1 MEFSTNHHSSNG
13 LQSQPEA
20 LPLISTLLTLPDP
33 TAFLTKYV
41 EALHLSRQIQK
52 EQVEAEA
59 SRQVKAENETE
70 AKACNRL
77 IAIILEHAKRQGVN
91 PCNLPNLKRK
101 NYEQL
106 CTYINENWTELS
118 IFV

>member
-1 MEFSTNHHSSNG
+1 MQFPKNYHSSNG
-13 LQSQPEA
+13 LQSQPEP
-20 LPLISTLLTLPDP
+20 LPFISTLLTLPDP

-41 EALHLSRQIQK
+41 EALHLSRQIQQ
-52 EQVEAEA
+52 EQVEKDVARRQA
-59 SRQVKAENETE
+59 SSETE

-91 PCNLPNLKRK
+91 PSNLPNLKRK

-106 CTYINENWTELS
+106 CAYINEHWTELNT
-118 IFV
+118 FV